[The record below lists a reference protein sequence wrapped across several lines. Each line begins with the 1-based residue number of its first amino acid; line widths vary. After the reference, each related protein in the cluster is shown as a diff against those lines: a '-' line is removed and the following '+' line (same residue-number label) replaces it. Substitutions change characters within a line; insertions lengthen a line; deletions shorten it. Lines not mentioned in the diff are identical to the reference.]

1 MNRIEQNLTRA
12 LEFMLAIALLAIV
25 TIVVTLVVMRYVF
38 NSSITGANEV
48 ITILFVYTTAIGA
61 AVAVGKGEHI
71 SISFAVDRLPPQI
84 RRYSDNLVLILISVL
99 NGTMVIYSLGWIEV
113 TGDYL
118 MPTTGWPR
126 MLAQACV
133 PLGCSLAVFYCLTK
147 LITGCGNPTQST
159 DGPESQELS

>member
-12 LEFMLAIALLAIV
+12 LEFMLAIALFAIV

-71 SISFAVDRLPPQI
+71 SISFAVDRLPPRL
-84 RRYSDNLVLILISVL
+84 RRCSDNLVLILIAVL

-113 TGDYL
+113 TGNYL

-133 PLGCSLAVFYCLTK
+133 PLGCSLAVFYCLAN
-147 LITGCGNPTQST
+147 LIPGCGNLAQST
-159 DGPESQELS
+159 DSPESQELS

>member
-1 MNRIEQNLTRA
+1 MNRMEQNLTRV
-12 LEFMLAIALLAIV
+12 LESMLAIALFAIV

-48 ITILFVYTTAIGA
+48 ITILFVYTTAIGS
-61 AVAVGKGEHI
+61 AVAVGRGEHI
-71 SISFAVDRLPPQI
+71 SISFAVDRLPPRI
-84 RRYSDNLVLILISVL
+84 RRYSDTLVLLLIAVL

-133 PLGCSLAVFYCLTK
+133 PLGCGLAVFYCLAK
-147 LITGCGNPTQST
+147 LTTGCGNPTQST
-159 DGPESQELS
+159 DGPESQ